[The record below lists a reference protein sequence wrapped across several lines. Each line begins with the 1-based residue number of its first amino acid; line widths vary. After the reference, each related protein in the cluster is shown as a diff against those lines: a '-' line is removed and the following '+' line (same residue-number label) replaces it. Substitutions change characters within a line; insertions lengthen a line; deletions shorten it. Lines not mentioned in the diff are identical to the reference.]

1 METTTPPW
9 NAVIAAIAPL
19 PPAPAAPSSL
29 GMAAGA
35 SPSGSGSVLDET
47 TQTTTGTSF
56 DDRAALAPT
65 ATTAVENGSIRND
78 LPTLNIVSERS
89 GLPEEQ
95 QFHRVITTTH
105 KTHEEPIPSTSATP
119 HEILISPSLV
129 APRSTSTPEPPST
142 TFNNSS
148 STSSTPPPPAISVLR
163 SNPIRRSSPLKQ
175 ELLYEDGNISEAS
188 FIIEEEEIS
197 VPVVAPITLTCTAA
211 AAEAATTPARVTML
225 KEQIVSKDSSGYL
238 ESPCGETSADT
249 SSLFPFH
256 PLYTNHT
263 INQSLNSN
271 DNDDLSLIMNERGSF
286 LLPSDDSLAPTPIK
300 KKKRGELSEIM
311 EDEEEEEEQSADLS
325 QLLKGLREGSPLS
338 IRLGS
343 ELGVSTRTLRAQQ
356 VGQTRTPSRLGT
368 VEVLASTTKESITAS
383 PTPATPTQADESMM
397 DRSKIDDVEALFEKL
412 AERGKGS
419 GSEHGVEDESMLSL
433 FGGRDES
440 IEQGEGMVGSVAKE
454 PTPIPLSQA
463 RVQET
468 PADHSITTLEY
479 VQGAWSQLL
488 TAPLASSPVEQEK
501 RVEEESMLSFEMMRD
516 ETIGVIEGQ
525 LVESPL
531 APALESSMSKVGT
544 AAFMASP
551 LGTPEGIRTVRPS
564 SPVARESTPTS
575 KTAAEVPL
583 TTTMAKTVP
592 TPSRGLERLR
602 NKMIALRLEAL
613 QTQNQAVIPLG
624 NPTPSTATEPEPDV
638 LPTPS
643 TPVRRPRLSSTILQT
658 PIGSSAA
665 ALRLEK
671 YRAMNTPKTVGRDE
685 VVAIKLPTAEGKG
698 KDEVGAS
705 APRTPSTTML
715 ITPMKTIS
723 TLDASAKRHKRS
735 ETIQLTS
742 SAGKSLFSPAVGSRT
757 VAGPERGAGTSPL
770 VRMAV
775 AGDRRRSLI
784 ATSTAVPSPVKM
796 RGLREGAAEEARPVR
811 SSTTSTATTGRVG
824 TRAGRTGWT
833 TSTTAT
839 RPIPSV
845 RSSTYS
851 TTPSR
856 VSLLTGGRPTPRIPT
871 TTTTTT
877 TLLPNFNDQNVAP
890 ARSITRPLTTS
901 TTSSS
906 LFPLR
911 SSALL
916 KTRPTFQPRVLKP
929 LVSSRKSSSTTST
942 SVGDKIATG
951 TRPRFGLGPLPARS
965 TTIGTAP
972 PGAGGGIGV
981 GVGVGARTTTAVTS
995 TRKTLAPVAG
1005 ARGAVGSRG
1014 ALG

>member
-9 NAVIAAIAPL
+9 NAVIAAIAPS
-19 PPAPAAPSSL
+19 PTPPAAPTSLL

-35 SPSGSGSVLDET
+35 SPSGSVLDET
-47 TQTTTGTSF
+47 TQTTGTSF
-56 DDRAALAPT
+56 DERAAAAP
-65 ATTAVENGSIRND
+65 ASTTTREHGWVKND
-78 LPTLNIVSERS
+78 VPTLNIVSEGS
-89 GLPEEQ
+89 ELPEEQ
-95 QFHRVITTTH
+95 QFHRVISLTH
-105 KTHEEPIPSTSATP
+105 NPHDEPTPSTSAAP

-142 TFNNSS
+142 TYNHSS
-148 STSSTPPPPAISVLR
+148 STSSTPPPAISALR
-163 SNPIRRSSPLKQ
+163 SDPIRRPSPLKQ
-175 ELLYEDGNISEAS
+175 ELYDDGNISEPS
-188 FIIEEEEIS
+188 FVIEEEIS
-197 VPVVAPITLTCTAA
+197 VQLVVAAPITSTCTAA
-211 AAEAATTPARVTML
+211 AEAAITPARVATL
-225 KEQIVSKDSSGYL
+225 KEQVVGKDSGGYAQ
-238 ESPCGETSADT
+238 SPCGETDT

-256 PLYTNHT
+256 PLYTNHAIT
-263 INQSLNSN
+263 QSPNSN
-271 DNDDLSLIMNERGSF
+271 DHDDLSLIMNERGSF

-300 KKKRGELSEIM
+300 KNKRGELSEIL
-311 EDEEEEEEQSADLS
+311 EDEEEEERSANLS
-325 QLLKGLREGSPLS
+325 QLLKGWREGSPLS
-338 IRLGS
+338 INWGS
-343 ELGVSTRTLRAQQ
+343 ELGISTRTLGAQE
-356 VGQTRTPSRLGT
+356 VGDARTPSRLGT
-368 VEVLASTTKESITAS
+368 VEVFASTTKESIMTS
-383 PTPATPTQADESMM
+383 PTPVTPAQADESMM
-397 DRSKIDDVEALFEKL
+397 DRSKIDDVEELFENL
-412 AERGKGS
+412 AEQGKGS
-419 GSEHGVEDESMLSL
+419 GGGGVEHGVENESMLSL
-433 FGGRDES
+433 LGERDES
-440 IEQGEGMVGSVAKE
+440 IGEEMVGSVARE
-454 PTPIPLSQA
+454 PTPIPLPQT

-468 PADHSITTLEY
+468 PADHSITTLEH
-479 VQGAWSQLL
+479 VQGTWSQLL
-488 TAPLASSPVEQEK
+488 TAPLASRPVEQEK
-501 RVEEESMLSFEMMRD
+501 RVEDESILSFEMMRD

-531 APALESSMSKVGT
+531 AIAIESPTGKAG
-544 AAFMASP
+544 AGAFMASP
-551 LGTPEGIRTVRPS
+551 LGTPEGVRTVRPL
-564 SPVARESTPTS
+564 SPAARESTPRS
-575 KTAAEVPL
+575 KTVAEVPL
-583 TTTMAKTVP
+583 STTMAKTVP

-602 NKMIALRLEAL
+602 NKMVALRLGAL
-613 QTQNQAVIPLG
+613 QTQNQAGVPLG
-624 NPTPSTATEPEPDV
+624 NPIPSTAAESTHKSEPDA

-671 YRAMNTPKTVGRDE
+671 YRAINTPKTVGRDE
-685 VVAIKLPTAEGKG
+685 VVAITLPTAEEGKG
-698 KDEVGAS
+698 KNEVGMS
-705 APRTPSTTML
+705 APRTLSTTMTT
-715 ITPMKTIS
+715 TPMRTVS

-742 SAGKSLFSPAVGSRT
+742 SAGKSLFSPAAGSRT
-757 VAGPERGAGTSPL
+757 VAGPERGVGTSPL

-796 RGLREGAAEEARPVR
+796 RSLREGAAEEARPVR
-811 SSTTSTATTGRVG
+811 SSITSTATTGRVG
-824 TRAGRTGWT
+824 TGAGRIGST

-839 RPIPSV
+839 RQIPSV

-877 TLLPNFNDQNVAP
+877 TLLPNCNDQNVAP
-890 ARSITRPLTTS
+890 ARSITRPSTTS

-906 LFPLR
+906 LLPLR

-929 LVSSRKSSSTTST
+929 LVSSRKPSSMTST

-965 TTIGTAP
+965 TTIGTGPA
-972 PGAGGGIGV
+972 GASGGSAAV
-981 GVGVGARTTTAVTS
+981 AGVGARMTTAVTS

-1005 ARGAVGSRG
+1005 ARSAVGSRG